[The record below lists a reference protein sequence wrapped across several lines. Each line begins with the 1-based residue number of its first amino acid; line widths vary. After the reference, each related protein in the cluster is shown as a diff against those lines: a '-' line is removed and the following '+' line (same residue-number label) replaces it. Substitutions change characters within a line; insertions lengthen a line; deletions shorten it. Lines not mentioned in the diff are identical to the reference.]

1 MKEELAYWLTEGALK
16 MGLLLSKEQVEKF
29 SLYAQLLLLERK
41 KLNLTAILTVKEIAC
56 KHFLDSLTCLTI
68 LPYSLKNQAVVDLG
82 TGAGF
87 PGLPLKIVQPEIK
100 LTLLEVKRKK
110 VSFLQ
115 EVIKQLNIGEVQ
127 VINRRAEEIGQDNCY
142 RDKFDYVM
150 ARAVAKLS
158 VILEYSLPLLK
169 RGGLFVVWKGPAVD
183 PELKEANRAIQF
195 LGGELRQ
202 VADFRLP
209 FLNAGRRLIVVQ
221 KVGITPLR
229 YPRRPGIPQKRP
241 L

>member
-1 MKEELAYWLTEGALK
+1 MREEMAYWLAEGTLK
-16 MGLLLSKEQVEKF
+16 MGLSLSKKQVEKF
-29 SLYAQLLLLERK
+29 NLYAQLLLLEQE
-41 KLNLTAILTVKEIAC
+41 KLNLTAILTTKEIAC
-56 KHFLDSLTCLTI
+56 KHFLDSLTCLTVF
-68 LPYSLKNQAVVDLG
+68 PYSLKNQTVIDLG

-115 EVIKQLNIGEVQ
+115 EVIKQLSMGEVQ

-142 RDKFDYVM
+142 RDKFDYVLV
-150 ARAVAKLS
+150 RAVAKLS

-169 RGGLFVVWKGPAVD
+169 KGGFFIAWKGPAVD
-183 PELKEANRAIQF
+183 QELEEANRAMQF
-195 LGGELRQ
+195 LCGELRQ
-202 VADFRLP
+202 VAAVRLP
-209 FLNAGRRLIVVQ
+209 FLNAERRLVVIQ
-221 KVGITPLR
+221 KMDIISSR
-229 YPRRPGIPQKRP
+229 YPRRPGIPKKRP

>member
-16 MGLLLSKEQVEKF
+16 MGLSLSKEQVEKF
-29 SLYAQLLLLERK
+29 SLYAQLLLLEQE
-41 KLNLTAILTVKEIAC
+41 KLNLTAILTAKEIAC
-56 KHFLDSLTCLTI
+56 KHFLDSLTCLTL
-68 LPYSLKNQAVVDLG
+68 LPYSLKNQAVIDLG

-87 PGLPLKIVQPEIK
+87 PGLPLKIAQPEIK

-115 EVIKQLNIGEVQ
+115 GLIKQLNIGEVQ

-142 RDKFDYVM
+142 RDKFDYVVV
-150 ARAVAKLS
+150 RAVARLS

-169 RGGLFVVWKGPAVD
+169 KGGFFIAWKGPAVN
-183 PELKEANRAIQF
+183 PELEEANRAMQF
-195 LGGELRQ
+195 LGGKLRQ
-202 VADFRLP
+202 VAAIRLP
-209 FLNAGRRLIVVQ
+209 FLNAERRLVIVQ
-221 KVGITPLR
+221 KIGITPLR
-229 YPRRPGIPQKRP
+229 YPRRPGIPKKRP

>member
-1 MKEELAYWLTEGALK
+1 VKEEMKYWLTEGALK
-16 MGLLLSKEQVEKF
+16 MGLSLSQEQVEKF
-29 SLYAQLLLLERK
+29 GLYAQLLLLEQE
-41 KLNLTAILTVKEIAC
+41 KLNLTAILTAKEIAC

-68 LPYSLKNQAVVDLG
+68 LPHSLKNQAVIDLG

-87 PGLPLKIVQPEIK
+87 PGLPLKIAQPEIK

-115 EVIKQLNIGEVQ
+115 EVIKQIDIGEVQ
-127 VINRRAEEIGQDNCY
+127 IINRRAEEIGQNNCY
-142 RDKFDYVM
+142 RDKFDYVV

-169 RGGLFVVWKGPAVD
+169 KGGFFIAWKGPAVD
-183 PELKEANRAIQF
+183 LELKEANRAMQF

-202 VADFRLP
+202 VADFYLP
-209 FLNAGRRLIVVQ
+209 FLNVGRRLVFAQ
-221 KVGITPLR
+221 KIRITPLR
-229 YPRRPGIPQKRP
+229 YPRRRGIPKKRP